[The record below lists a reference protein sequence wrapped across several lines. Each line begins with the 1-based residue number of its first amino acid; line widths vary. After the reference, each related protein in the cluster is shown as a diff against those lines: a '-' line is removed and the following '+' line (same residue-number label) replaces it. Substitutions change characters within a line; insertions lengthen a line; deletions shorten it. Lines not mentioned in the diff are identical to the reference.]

1 MPPPSGSLTIH
12 HTRHWSS
19 FWWLEAVRAATEVPS
34 PPDDPDNERAKE
46 ILFAITFAEA
56 FIFEWVRDLD
66 AIPLHRRFEVLDEAF
81 PPGDRRSADERWKE
95 VPRLLVEK
103 GYIPRV
109 PSWSDAPHY
118 RDGWKAL
125 LAWRHWLVHAGASRP
140 DVFVD
145 GEPEGEP
152 RLREFGKLPRG
163 WALSVVAEHVWRLTE
178 AAGTT
183 LPTSM
188 SDIEERRSGARGG

>member
-1 MPPPSGSLTIH
+1 
-12 HTRHWSS
+12 
-19 FWWLEAVRAATEVPS
+19 V
-34 PPDDPDNERAKE
+34 
-46 ILFAITFAEA
+46 TFAEA

-66 AIPLHRRFEVLDEAF
+66 AVPLRSRFEVLDEAF
-81 PPGDRRSADERWKE
+81 PKDDRRSADERWKA
-95 VPRLLVEK
+95 VPKLLLEKRYVE
-103 GYIPRV
+103 RV
-109 PSWSDAPHY
+109 PDWSDAAHY
-118 RDGWKAL
+118 RDGSKAL

-152 RLREFGKLPRG
+152 LLREFRKLPRG
-163 WALSVVAEHVWRLTE
+163 WAVSVVAEHVWRLAE

-188 SDIEERRSGARGG
+188 SDIAERRSGAPQD